1 MSKSNSGTVATLDFE
16 QPIIEIERQIA
27 SLEARGEGKGY
38 DFEELV
44 EQIVSV

>member
-1 MSKSNSGTVATLDFE
+1 MVDKSLFVLHLFQYICFGTQPDDVA
-16 QPIIEIERQIA
+16 I
-27 SLEARGEGKGY
+27 EGKGY